1 VRRRFWL
8 SAALVTVAALSV
20 VTVPAVAAPAP
31 PAPPG
36 AGITL
41 LTGDHVSVEGDRAR
55 VRPGGGR
62 ERVSFRQYR
71 DERGDLHV
79 VPSDVERRLSARELD
94 RRLFNVS
101 ELVRSGYDDASSPA
115 IPLIVQGVS
124 AVALSGGQALPSIGG
139 VAVKADK
146 SASFLTGLQTAGAGR
161 IWLDGRVKASLDKSV
176 PQIGAPQAWQA
187 GNTGK
192 DTTVAVLDTG
202 IDATHP
208 DLAGAVIEAKDFTG
222 SASGADD
229 RNGHGTH
236 VAATVTGEGRYRG
249 VAPDAKLLVGKV
261 LDDYGSGSESGI
273 IAAMEWAAAAKA
285 DVVNLSLG
293 GDPTDGTDPMSQALN
308 RISADTGTLFV
319 VAAGNSGVES
329 VGTPGSADLA
339 LTVGAVDRQD
349 QLAEFS
355 SQGPRAGDS
364 AVKPDITAPGVDI
377 VAARAAR
384 GWIGT
389 PVGDQHAALSG
400 TSMATPHVAGAAAI
414 LAGQH
419 PDWTAAQLKSA
430 LMNSARP
437 NNALTVYQ
445 QGAGRVD
452 VARAV
457 AQPVTAAPASL
468 SLGTASWP
476 HADDPAI
483 VKTVTYRNEGPAAR
497 TLALTA
503 AVTDPSGK
511 PAVTGMA
518 AVSPSSIVV
527 PAGGEATAT
536 LTVTTSLDSP
546 DGLYSGTLLAS
557 DGTVSVRTPI
567 GFNKEVETVEIDL
580 SFLGR
585 NGAPT
590 DWYEYRFV
598 SHDRPKAYYGWDP
611 SGRIVQR
618 LPKGTYYYDATI
630 QEGEY
635 PKLTQ
640 IVEPAF
646 TVTGNGVLVNDAR
659 DGTQPGFRLDKP
671 NAKPGAAQL
680 AFLLNTKWGVTGV
693 IRDMRDF
700 DGFLLRPAKTS
711 APGEFTYTASALL
724 AEPDGNGKFLG
735 TPYLYHL
742 THATP
747 GTVPADLRPVISDRS
762 LAVVHSQASS
772 HGSPTATA
780 ERDTVARGKPPMRL
794 TEYYTPNTPWWGSF
808 TEFDGANPIP
818 PATTQYSATPR
829 SFAPGNHTEKWNAA
843 VFGPAFP
850 EIPSRPDQFA
860 ARRRDYM
867 FLNVPMFTDQSS
879 THYGTSST
887 TSARSVLSRNGTVLS
902 DTQYTGAFNGTV
914 PSGPATYKFHAEA
927 TRTGLSELS
936 TSVSADWTFSSDTVP
951 GGDNAPLPLL
961 AVRFAPSLDD
971 HNRTEAGRPFTF
983 PVYVQRNGS
992 TDLSQLRKPAVQV
1005 SYDDGGTWQPVHLV
1019 RSRDQW
1025 LAVVAHPKDAK
1036 FVSLKAQAQDASGNT
1051 VDQTIIRA
1059 YGLNQR

>member
-1 VRRRFWL
+1 VRKRFWL
-8 SAALVTVAALSV
+8 SAALVTAAALSG

-31 PAPPG
+31 PG
-36 AGITL
+36 GGITL
-41 LTGDHVSVEGDRAR
+41 LTGDHVTVEGDRAR

-79 VPSDVERRLSARELD
+79 VPSDVERRLSSRELD
-94 RRLFNVS
+94 PRLFNVS
-101 ELVRSGYDDASSPA
+101 VLMRSGYDDASSPVT
-115 IPLIVQGVS
+115 PLIVQGVTTARS
-124 AVALSGGQALPSIGG
+124 GQALPSIGA

-146 SASFLTGLQTAGAGR
+146 SAPFLSAQRTANAGR
-161 IWLDGRVKASLDKSV
+161 IWLDGKVKASLDKSV

-187 GNTGK
+187 GHTGK
-192 DTTVAVLDTG
+192 GTTVAVLDTG

-208 DLAGAVIEAKDFTG
+208 DLAGAVVEAKDFTG
-222 SASGADD
+222 SDSGTED

-236 VAATVTGEGRYRG
+236 VAATVTGEGQYRG
-249 VAPDAKLLVGKV
+249 VAPDTKLLVGKV
-261 LDDYGSGSESGI
+261 LDDRGFGSESGI

-293 GDPTDGTDPMSQALN
+293 GDPTDGTDPLAQALN
-308 RISADTGTLFV
+308 RLTTDTGTLFV
-319 VAAGNSGVES
+319 VAAGNSGPRNEAID
-329 VGTPGSADLA
+329 TPGSADLA

-349 QLAEFS
+349 KLADFS
-355 SQGPRAGDS
+355 SRGPRTGDN
-364 AVKPDITAPGVDI
+364 ALKPDITAPGVDI

-389 PVGDQHAALSG
+389 PVGDKHIALSG

-419 PDWTAAQLKSA
+419 PDWTAAQVKSA

-437 NNALTVYQ
+437 NDALTVYE

-452 VARAV
+452 VARAI

-476 HADDPAI
+476 HNDDPAI
-483 VKTVTYRNEGPAAR
+483 VKTVTYRNDGPAAR
-497 TLALTA
+497 TLTLTA
-503 AVTDPSGK
+503 ALTDPSGK
-511 PAVTGMA
+511 PPVAGMA
-518 AVSPSSIVV
+518 TVSPSSLVV

-536 LTVTTSLDSP
+536 LTVTTSLESP
-546 DGLYSGTLLAS
+546 DGMYGGTLVAS

-567 GFNKEVETVEIDL
+567 GFSKEIETVEIDL

-590 DWYEYRFV
+590 DRYEYRFV
-598 SHDRPKAYYGWDP
+598 SYDRPKAYYGWDP

-659 DGTQPGFRLDKP
+659 EGTEPGFRLDKP
-671 NAKPGAAQL
+671 NARTGAAQL
-680 AFLLNTKWGVTGV
+680 QFLLDTKWGQTGV
-693 IRDMRDF
+693 IRDLRDF

-711 APGEFTYTASALL
+711 APGQFNYTAFAML

-742 THATP
+742 KHTTP

-762 LAVVHSQASS
+762 LAVVHSEASS

-780 ERDTVARGKPPMRL
+780 ERDWVARGKPPMRL

-808 TEFDGANPIP
+808 TEFDGAGPIP
-818 PATTQYSATPR
+818 PATTQDSAAPR
-829 SFAPGNHTEKWNAA
+829 SFAPGHHTEKWNAA

-850 EIPSRPDQFA
+850 EMPSQPYRFGG
-860 ARRRDYM
+860 RRGDKM
-867 FLNVPMFTDQSS
+867 FLNIPMFTDQSS

-887 TSARSVLSRNGTVLS
+887 TTARSVLSRNGTVLS
-902 DTQYTGAFNGTV
+902 DTQYAGVYNGTV
-914 PSGPATYKFHAEA
+914 PSGAATYKFHVEA

-951 GGDNAPLPLL
+951 GWDNAPLPLL
-961 AVRFAPSLDD
+961 AVRFAPSLDE
-971 HNRTEAGRPFTF
+971 HNRTEAGQPFTF

-1005 SYDDGGTWQPVHLV
+1005 SYDDGATWQPVHLV

-1036 FVSLKAQAQDASGNT
+1036 FVSLKAQANDASGNT

-1059 YGLNQR
+1059 YGLKQRH